1 MKVLQDVVDLGEVKI
16 PLSAKSLHSS
26 SDLSSGNHIPFTSD
40 FFLPPLILL
49 LTVQLV
55 ASNCLPLLLCF
66 VDVVTAPATPLIDG
80 DYVCAACSS
89 ESVSFRTLLDGRDVG
104 ISRLLLESYF
114 F

>member
-16 PLSAKSLHSS
+16 PLSAKSLRSS

-55 ASNCLPLLLCF
+55 AFNCLPLHLCF

-89 ESVSFRTLLDGRDVG
+89 ESV
-104 ISRLLLESYF
+104 
-114 F
+114 